1 MFVEICKPTL
11 FTFGLPL
18 YWFLSLNYRWVEYET
33 GQYRS
38 VDSNQSLV
46 TGFKTT
52 AGISGS
58 STMSSAV
65 KYIKI
70 KQSGDKD
77 LSPRGQ
83 LTKYLQQERDV
94 AKPIDAASFWMDG
107 GVGKDKYP
115 ALHSLA
121 LKALSVPASSAPVE
135 RIFSRGGII
144 LRPHRARLGCQMVET
159 LMFLKCNEHVL

>member
-1 MFVEICKPTL
+1 MSSGTSGDEDIPSKAKVPRLQAK
-11 FTFGLPL
+11 
-18 YWFLSLNYRWVEYET
+18 Y
-33 GQYRS
+33 
-38 VDSNQSLV
+38 QSLR
-46 TGFKTT
+46 KR
-52 AGISGS
+52 S
-58 STMSSAV
+58 
-65 KYIKI
+65 K
-70 KQSGDKD
+70 SGDKD